1 MPMPG
6 GDSVE
11 EFVRLSHRILDA
23 IVRRDAVTLD
33 VLFDDEFVAVAPAGG
48 RQGKQAFINAIADA
62 PFHILG
68 ASFESLEVEVVD
80 DRTAVVVGI
89 QRADVQLPTGEN
101 VVSRCA
107 FTDVFVRRDNE
118 WRIRVVQSV
127 DL

>member
-1 MPMPG
+1 M
-6 GDSVE
+6 E

-23 IVRRDAVTLD
+23 IVQRDAVTLD
-33 VLFDDEFVAVAPAGG
+33 AAFDDEFVAVAPAGG
-48 RQGKQAFINAIADA
+48 RQRKQEFINAIVDA

-80 DRTAVVVGI
+80 DRIVVVVGI
-89 QRADVQLPTGEN
+89 QRADVQLPTGEH

-107 FTDVFVRRDNE
+107 FTDLFVRRGKE
-118 WRIRVVQSV
+118 WRVRVVQSV